1 MKGFLGLDIGST
13 TVKAVL
19 IDHKHNDL
27 IKPIY
32 LRSLGRPLEA
42 FKHAIQSIRRTFD
55 GEVMVGIT
63 GSGREI
69 IKDALDL
76 PEDALLT
83 EIYAHSYGAW
93 HLFPGVRTI
102 VDIGGQDNKL
112 IYLQPGENGSFSIND
127 FIMNE
132 LCAAGTGAFLE
143 MHAKELGFES
153 VEEFGQMAA
162 RSPRPSKIAGRCSVL
177 AQSDV
182 VHLRQGGEDLDNI
195 AAGLCRAVVLNVLSM
210 AGGKPLNAPILFQ
223 GGVASNAGVVRA
235 LRTELGLD
243 EKQVIVPKYHKT
255 IGALGA
261 ALYVVKRQPAGAA
274 TYRVQDILRTIDRK
288 TNTGIPLPKAVLA
301 PLLRKKPVQ
310 NCDSNS
316 FIKPASGYKDTSRVV
331 LGFDVGSASVKIAAL
346 NPRGDCIFAYY
357 ALHDGKPIDVLYLGL
372 EKMQKELRGN
382 TVEAVAVTGSGRD
395 NVELRVG
402 ADINVDEITAQA
414 EGATMLDPDV
424 EAIFEIGGQDS
435 KFIQL
440 RNGQVYDFEMNR
452 ICAAGTGAFVMEA
465 SKILGVE
472 PGEGLDALAFESLHP
487 VVISNRCCVFAKSDM
502 VSLLNSGVSQADVAG
517 GIVYAIIKNYLNLVV
532 GNREVGKKVV
542 FLGGLAKTSQAIL
555 SALMS
560 LMPDIEITVP
570 EMCEVSGALGAA
582 RIAWQEFQNKDIRK
596 SRFRGIDSSAVNFP
610 VSEFDCKGCSNLCRI
625 KKWHTFDNEVAYTG
639 SICGRYEGTS
649 KKQITGRDFVQ
660 EDLELLRSYEEGKAD
675 VSDRVI
681 GVPRALLYYEQGP
694 LWISF
699 LRKLG
704 FQVVVSDAGRAAI
717 KSGGLRS
724 PIGMVCLP
732 IKVLLGQVEDL
743 AQKGIKK
750 VFFPTVVEMQR
761 PGNAFR
767 SDNCML
773 IQVALDSYL
782 KPSFPQMEFISP
794 VFHYEG
800 RQSLWRKALQNAAER
815 LGFDKKVALEAVRL
829 AEIVQKDF
837 LEKRKVLGQEFM
849 KEVETGKPCV
859 VLMGHEYSSA
869 PELDMGISR
878 HLSKLGA
885 TVAPLALLL
894 PFAENEPL
902 GQEHFDLIFKSSQ
915 NLILGTRYI
924 MKQKP
929 NLFPVVLNQF
939 LCRQDACVI
948 PFLSK
953 LLAGRPSLR
962 ITLDENVGVAG
973 LKTRCTAFWHVM
985 KNQVVFSP
993 DSKTISDPFYS
1004 FVPDRR
1010 LKRFDGV
1017 VWMIGMLRFYAAG
1030 YRAIGINVKFFSEE
1044 SRDAIDRGR
1053 KYFPDGEPC
1062 LPFIRE
1068 AGLLEKL
1075 AKNPEF
1081 DPNRD
1086 LIHVPGTRHCAST
1099 TLPHLYKRV
1108 FEKLGLSE
1116 VKFISPRDGLDTAEA
1131 VETFGTTYV
1140 QNITRALFGEEYLK
1154 KMLLAIRPYEVNR
1167 GEADTVFRS
1176 CMEQF
1181 HSSFGTGNSYFKT
1194 LRAIIDRMAAV
1205 KTNEERGSRPKVL
1218 ITGEYVVR
1226 TDPFLN
1232 DDIHRKIETL
1242 GGEAI
1247 RTPLFADYVE
1257 LAGRRRYRTLWK
1269 LKQRSKALREFVLTR
1284 FLLRDIHKIRAA
1296 FAPHIPDQIE
1306 PNPVD
1311 SLKDCSHY
1319 MNQQLDP
1326 VMLLEFYQAF
1336 WNMKR
1341 GDIAGIVNVHP
1352 FGCSISTAVEPMLHE
1367 VYGKQV
1373 PVLSLSF
1380 DGQANVHMNNRLA
1393 AFMECVHDRS

>member
-1 MKGFLGLDIGST
+1 
-13 TVKAVL
+13 
-19 IDHKHNDL
+19 
-27 IKPIY
+27 
-32 LRSLGRPLEA
+32 
-42 FKHAIQSIRRTFD
+42 
-55 GEVMVGIT
+55 
-63 GSGREI
+63 
-69 IKDALDL
+69 
-76 PEDALLT
+76 
-83 EIYAHSYGAW
+83 
-93 HLFPGVRTI
+93 
-102 VDIGGQDNKL
+102 
-112 IYLQPGENGSFSIND
+112 
-127 FIMNE
+127 
-132 LCAAGTGAFLE
+132 
-143 MHAKELGFES
+143 
-153 VEEFGQMAA
+153 
-162 RSPRPSKIAGRCSVL
+162 
-177 AQSDV
+177 
-182 VHLRQGGEDLDNI
+182 
-195 AAGLCRAVVLNVLSM
+195 
-210 AGGKPLNAPILFQ
+210 
-223 GGVASNAGVVRA
+223 
-235 LRTELGLD
+235 
-243 EKQVIVPKYHKT
+243 
-255 IGALGA
+255 
-261 ALYVVKRQPAGAA
+261 
-274 TYRVQDILRTIDRK
+274 
-288 TNTGIPLPKAVLA
+288 
-301 PLLRKKPVQ
+301 
-310 NCDSNS
+310 
-316 FIKPASGYKDTSRVV
+316 
-331 LGFDVGSASVKIAAL
+331 
-346 NPRGDCIFAYY
+346 
-357 ALHDGKPIDVLYLGL
+357 
-372 EKMQKELRGN
+372 
-382 TVEAVAVTGSGRD
+382 
-395 NVELRVG
+395 
-402 ADINVDEITAQA
+402 
-414 EGATMLDPDV
+414 
-424 EAIFEIGGQDS
+424 
-435 KFIQL
+435 
-440 RNGQVYDFEMNR
+440 
-452 ICAAGTGAFVMEA
+452 
-465 SKILGVE
+465 
-472 PGEGLDALAFESLHP
+472 
-487 VVISNRCCVFAKSDM
+487 
-502 VSLLNSGVSQADVAG
+502 
-517 GIVYAIIKNYLNLVV
+517 
-532 GNREVGKKVV
+532 
-542 FLGGLAKTSQAIL
+542 
-555 SALMS
+555 
-560 LMPDIEITVP
+560 
-570 EMCEVSGALGAA
+570 
-582 RIAWQEFQNKDIRK
+582 
-596 SRFRGIDSSAVNFP
+596 
-610 VSEFDCKGCSNLCRI
+610 
-625 KKWHTFDNEVAYTG
+625 
-639 SICGRYEGTS
+639 
-649 KKQITGRDFVQ
+649 
-660 EDLELLRSYEEGKAD
+660 
-675 VSDRVI
+675 
-681 GVPRALLYYEQGP
+681 
-694 LWISF
+694 
-699 LRKLG
+699 
-704 FQVVVSDAGRAAI
+704 
-717 KSGGLRS
+717 
-724 PIGMVCLP
+724 
-732 IKVLLGQVEDL
+732 
-743 AQKGIKK
+743 
-750 VFFPTVVEMQR
+750 
-761 PGNAFR
+761 
-767 SDNCML
+767 
-773 IQVALDSYL
+773 
-782 KPSFPQMEFISP
+782 
-794 VFHYEG
+794 
-800 RQSLWRKALQNAAER
+800 
-815 LGFDKKVALEAVRL
+815 
-829 AEIVQKDF
+829 
-837 LEKRKVLGQEFM
+837 
-849 KEVETGKPCV
+849 
-859 VLMGHEYSSA
+859 
-869 PELDMGISR
+869 MGISR
-878 HLSKLGA
+878 HLSRLGA

-993 DSKTISDPFYS
+993 DSKTIRDPFYS

-1030 YRAIGINVKFFSEE
+1030 YKAIGINVKFFPEE

-1081 DPNRD
+1081 DPGRD

-1181 HSSFGTGNSYFKT
+1181 HSSFGTGSRYFKT

-1205 KTNEERGSRPKVL
+1205 KTNEKKGSRPKVL

-1257 LAGRRRYRTLWK
+1257 LAGRRRYRSLWK
-1269 LKQRSKALREFVLTR
+1269 LEQRSKALREFVLTR

-1319 MNQQLDP
+1319 MNHRLDP

-1352 FGCSISTAVEPMLHE
+1352 FGCSISTAVEPMLHK

-1380 DGQANVHMNNRLA
+1380 DGQANVHMNNRLG